1 MNAMNDPKTGSII
14 SVDGND
20 PVPLHL
26 LPQAANPKFDVNDP
40 HTSSIFRVSFNE
52 FNAMTTAELQNI
64 FKDRHILIYDVPSD
78 PKWKWSLECLEEL
91 CPDGIFVEVQG
102 KYMQYTTLYHIADTT
117 QI

>member
-26 LPQAANPKFDVNDP
+26 LLQAVDPKFDVHDL
-40 HTSSIFRVSFNE
+40 HTSSIFRVSFDK
-52 FNAMTTAELQNI
+52 FNVRTMTELQNI
-64 FKDRHILIYDVPSD
+64 FKDQHILIYDVSSY
-78 PKWKWSLECLEEL
+78 PKWKWSLECLKEL

-102 KYMQYTTLYHIADTT
+102 K
-117 QI
+117 